1 MYIYVW
7 IYENNIKE
15 IVPCLISKVDDI
27 QIKKNVSLLI
37 FSSTL
42 LSSLSCSP
50 LSILIYFSLLG
61 VILWPLGVVIS
72 KCIWVI
78 DLVQSIG
85 QHAFHNSSNAYM

>member
-37 FSSTL
+37 FPSTL

-50 LSILIYFSLLG
+50 LSILIYFSSLG
-61 VILWPLGVVIS
+61 VILWPLGVVT
-72 KCIWVI
+72 
-78 DLVQSIG
+78 
-85 QHAFHNSSNAYM
+85 